1 MAATRRQFTREF
13 KLEAVRLAKES
24 GKPQA
29 QVARELGIRP
39 DMLRTWKRQ
48 AQGRAGF
55 AAAAVFPG
63 NGHQPG
69 QEEEVQRLRRE
80 NERLRQERDFL
91 KKATAYFAKESRCA
105 TRTLLRSAIGFPLR

>member
-1 MAATRRQFTREF
+1 MATPRRQFTREF

-39 DMLRTWKRQ
+39 DMLRAWKRQ
-48 AQGRAGF
+48 AEGRAGVTGED
-55 AAAAVFPG
+55 VFPG
-63 NGHQPG
+63 TGKQPS
-69 QEEEVQRLRRE
+69 QDAELQRLRRE

-91 KKATAYFAKESRCA
+91 KKAAAYFAKESQ
-105 TRTLLRSAIGFPLR
+105 